1 MELASNTKPNWVS
14 DSSLAVL
21 ISGILGTHARE
32 TTPITKNCNHG
43 ALRAL
48 VARSL
53 VTGARL
59 VEETGGKYGAYFRFT
74 GIVTVLSP
82 EH

>member
-1 MELASNTKPNWVS
+1 MELAIKTKPNWVS

-21 ISGILGTHARE
+21 ISGILGTHAIE
-32 TTPITKNCNHG
+32 TTPITKNCNQR

-59 VEETGGKYGAYFRFT
+59 VAAQIIAPIGELGALEN
-74 GIVTVLSP
+74 VVLLRV
-82 EH
+82 EA

>member
-1 MELASNTKPNWVS
+1 
-14 DSSLAVL
+14 LAVF
-21 ISGILGTHARE
+21 ISGILGTHAIE
-32 TTPITKNCNHG
+32 TTPITKNCNQR

-59 VEETGGKYGAYFRFT
+59 VLHAAHDLVEIKLGWLADFLEVCINEFFFG
-74 GIVTVLSP
+74 
-82 EH
+82 